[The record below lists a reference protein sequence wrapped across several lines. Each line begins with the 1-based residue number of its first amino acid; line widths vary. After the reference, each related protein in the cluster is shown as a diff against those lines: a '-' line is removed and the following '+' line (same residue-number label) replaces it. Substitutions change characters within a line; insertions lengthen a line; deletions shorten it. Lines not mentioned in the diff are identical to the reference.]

1 MAVTWQ
7 NNICHCLDVLDF
19 GTLKQIDW
27 ETLAFF
33 QFRLKKCLKVWKQ
46 YNWLDEVLS
55 KIKPAVHHDDDDW
68 NARVFQHIC
77 IQKSKWSSGQTTD
90 TSPWLFV
97 LHMFLLKIQQ
107 STRIRCK
114 NSSRGRNVSV
124 KNGEAVFNKWWKD
137 NAIVDRQ
144 ESRPLPALPF
154 QDDPASTSCKVDF
167 WPSALKCWWSS
178 DVCYQ
183 DEGYKF
189 SGLGHSSLF

>member
-1 MAVTWQ
+1 M
-7 NNICHCLDVLDF
+7 F
-19 GTLKQIDW
+19 ESLKTIQLVGW
-27 ETLAFF
+27 GSF
-33 QFRLKKCLKVWKQ
+33 QDQTSSASWRRWLKRTS
-46 YNWLDEVLS
+46 LS
-55 KIKPAVHHDDDDW
+55 T
-68 NARVFQHIC
+68 FLYSQ
-77 IQKSKWSSGQTTD
+77 QKSKWSSGQTTE

-154 QDDPASTSCKVDF
+154 QDAPASTSCKVDF